1 MELLYLYIKRYD
13 DIFENQEIN
22 FSLNYRV
29 EYTDGRLNI
38 EKKDNNIKN
47 YYGDKVE
54 TVTMVHGKNGTGKS
68 TLLDLLGMRIH
79 DRRGNSN
86 MKQEKI
92 SYFLMYHLYDNYF
105 GFEFSDSSYI
115 VGSEKITNID
125 MHGKGIGDSLYKP
138 WVGLIFLLK
147 DKNLIYETNFFKRWL
162 ERNDKNVETIYAYIT
177 EDKYN
182 SRVNNDSLSED
193 DGEYIFARKYYMSGI
208 RYEYLYRYLIYMKNK
223 DGFHNFNKKISVK
236 NIIKDEIRL
245 FRNDM
250 DDETENYLNG
260 KIDELNQILN
270 NDRDLSIFGEEQ
282 AEEDNKKE
290 SFLKKF
296 YIELIEYY
304 FLNRL
309 CDWIWN
315 RELEFRKIDILK
327 EEYKNLIAYIETQG
341 ENQDIEEY
349 ISILKYVLEK
359 VDAEAERTV
368 QTNEWNAILDILKV
382 IQELPEEYFRNKRTI
397 SIDCKDVIDRHV
409 LKLLSVYDGIY
420 KQKDIAGNINTIDK
434 VLQILPPEMSE
445 GQRVFLDII
454 SKTVLA
460 VNEAKKGDNVVLL
473 IDEPDRAIHPE
484 LARNF
489 IDILLRNLNHCED
502 RTIQVVLS
510 SHSPFI
516 VTDILPEGVYAI
528 TREDN
533 ESTSIIEHKK
543 DTFATNIYYLLM
555 DTFMLKNTFG
565 KYSYDKIKNVVKKLK
580 DEELEDQDLNSIKS
594 FIDKIGEKTVRKKLL
609 ELYYAKDTRYEE
621 KHKVSQ
627 RILDIEDEEK
637 FEKIKRIL
645 DE

>member
-138 WVGLIFLLK
+138 WVGLVFLLK

-162 ERNDKNVETIYAYIT
+162 ERNDKNVETIYAYII

-309 CDWIWN
+309 CGWIWN

-489 IDILLRNLNHCED
+489 IDILLRNLNHCEE